1 MSGRPLTSS
10 GTSYNNNEIT
20 TDVKPVKVTAVA
32 QQDLSQ
38 YMKRDEIDYLIYF
51 PELLVKTTLWLVF
64 ISIFMALNSRM

>member
-10 GTSYNNNEIT
+10 GTSYSNNEIT

-38 YMKRDEIDYLIYF
+38 YMKRDEIDYILYF
-51 PELLVKTTLWLVF
+51 PDLLIKTTLWLVF
-64 ISIFMALNSRM
+64 ICIFMSLNW